1 MLMRRLERKVV
12 IVTGGAG
19 GIGAACA
26 RRYAAEGAN
35 VVVADIDPAG
45 AVAVACEIDGLGLVC
60 DHTSRGQ
67 CEAVVASTLERFGKL
82 DVLHNNAGIGWT
94 GPFDGVGEAE
104 IARLLSVLLVGPM
117 IMTQAALAALSA
129 AAGKNPEGAA
139 ILFTSS
145 GLGLHGRPNVS
156 IYAAAKHGIIG
167 LTRSLALEYAVR
179 SVRVNAVCPGFVD
192 TAMTRATTGGWG
204 DNAAVQQMFRKST
217 PTGRNSTPEDI
228 AAAAAF
234 LVSRDARNVTGLA
247 LLVDG
252 GGHEA

>member
-1 MLMRRLERKVV
+1 MQRLEGKVV
-12 IVTGGAG
+12 IITGGAG

-26 RRYAAEGAN
+26 RRYAAEGAH
-35 VVVADIDPAG
+35 VVVADIDVAG
-45 AVAVACEIDGLGLVC
+45 AAGVAGGIGGLGLAC
-60 DHTSRGQ
+60 DHTSRAQ
-67 CEAVVASTLERFGKL
+67 CDAVVASTLERFGRL

-94 GPFDGVGEAE
+94 GPFESVGEAE

-117 IMTQAALAALSA
+117 LMTQAALAALKA
-129 AAGKNPEGAA
+129 TAGADADGAA

-145 GLGLHGRPNVS
+145 GLGLHGRPNIS

-167 LTRSLALEYAVR
+167 LTRSLALEYAAQNI
-179 SVRVNAVCPGFVD
+179 RVNAVCPGFVD

-204 DNAAVQQMFRKST
+204 DNAAVQEMLRKAT

-228 AAAAAF
+228 AASAAF

>member
-1 MLMRRLERKVV
+1 MQRLERKVV

-26 RRYAAEGAN
+26 RRYAAEGAH
-35 VVVADIDPAG
+35 VVVADIDTAG
-45 AVAVACEIDGLGLVC
+45 ATALADSIGGLGMVC
-60 DHTSRGQ
+60 DHTSRTQ
-67 CEAVVASTLERFGKL
+67 CDAVVAASLERFGRL

-94 GPFDGVGEAE
+94 GPFGSVGEAE
-104 IARLLSVLLVGPM
+104 IAHLHSVLLVGPM
-117 IMTQAALAALSA
+117 LMTQAALPALGKA
-129 AAGKNPEGAA
+129 AATDPDGAA
-139 ILFTSS
+139 ILFTAS
-145 GLGLHGRPNVS
+145 GLGLHGRPNIS

-167 LTRSLALEYAVR
+167 LMRSLALEYAAQNI
-179 SVRVNAVCPGFVD
+179 RVNAVCPGFVD

-204 DNAAVQQMFRKST
+204 DNQAVQEMFRKAT

-228 AAAAAF
+228 AASAAF

>member
-1 MLMRRLERKVV
+1 MQRLERKVV

-26 RRYAAEGAN
+26 RRYAAEGAR
-35 VVVADIDPAG
+35 VVVADIDAAG
-45 AVAVACEIDGLGLVC
+45 AAAVADGIGGLGVAC
-60 DHTSRGQ
+60 DHTSRIQ
-67 CEAVVASTLERFGKL
+67 CDAVVASTLERFGRL

-94 GPFDGVGEAE
+94 GPFESVGETD

-117 IMTQAALAALSA
+117 LMTQAALAALRKIA
-129 AAGKNPEGAA
+129 AEDADGAA
-139 ILFTSS
+139 ILFTAS
-145 GLGLHGRPNVS
+145 GLGLHGRPNIS

-167 LTRSLALEYAVR
+167 LTRSLALEYAAQNI
-179 SVRVNAVCPGFVD
+179 RVNAVCPGFVD
-192 TAMTRATTGGWG
+192 TPMTRATTGGLG
-204 DNAAVQQMFRKST
+204 DNAAVQEMFRKAT

-228 AAAAAF
+228 AASAAF